1 MKELKNK
8 EMKELTWMVGA
19 MLCAMVCFTACS
31 DDDDNNGGGNGD
43 GAGDG
48 GSGVEVE
55 VRKLVR
61 VEEQGEGESVKD
73 ITLFEYDSEGRLSKI
88 TETDDAGGDEIVRE
102 VTYSDGRVTVA
113 GKHSEDVYV
122 LNGEG
127 DVESLTYEGEDW
139 REVYAYSYL
148 DGFLSRMTFAYY
160 EYVDGEWVKEEPEE
174 VTEYM
179 VADSNLSKC
188 VSRYGSMESERTVEA
203 SSTLNNMNIDYLYAQ
218 WLGNGDEF
226 LLCIAGK
233 RYRNLPARVTDGD
246 DVTTYEY
253 TVDGDGYVTKAV
265 EKYGNYTYTYWFY
278 YE

>member
-1 MKELKNK
+1 MKKLV
-8 EMKELTWMVGA
+8 WMAGA
-19 MLCAMVCFTACS
+19 MLCAMMCFTACS

-148 DGFLSRMTFAYY
+148 DGYLSQMVYAYY

-174 VTEYM
+174 VTEYV

-188 VSRYGSMESERTVEA
+188 VSPYGSMESERTVEA

-233 RYRNLPARVTDGD
+233 RYRNLPASITSGGNVMTFE
-246 DVTTYEY
+246 YE
-253 TVDGDGYVTKAV
+253 VDGDGYVTEVVGKN
-265 EKYGNYTYTYWFY
+265 GSQIYTYRFY
-278 YE
+278 YK

>member
-1 MKELKNK
+1 
-8 EMKELTWMVGA
+8 
-19 MLCAMVCFTACS
+19 MLCAMACFTACS
-31 DDDDNNGGGNGD
+31 DDEGNGGEGNGD

-102 VTYSDGRVTVA
+102 VVYSDGRVTVA

-122 LNGEG
+122 LNGDGYVQTLSYDYEE
-127 DVESLTYEGEDW
+127 DREDCTYT
-139 REVYAYSYL
+139 YSNGY
-148 DGFLSRMTFAYY
+148 LSRITYTYY
-160 EYVDGEWVKEEPEE
+160 RNEDGEWVKEEDSDTEE
-174 VTEYM
+174 YV
-179 VADSNLSKC
+179 VSDGNLSK
-188 VSRYGSMESERTVEA
+188 VFSNDYNEEFEVTVEM
-203 SSTLNNMNIDYLYAQ
+203 SSTPNNMNIDYLYDQ
-218 WLGNGDEF
+218 WLGSENEF